1 MKPVLFAIALAVA
14 VLVSSPAEAVPRFA
28 ARNGNECIQCHI
40 SPTGGGIRNAYGRNV
55 FERAWLP
62 RAAAPRREDYV
73 VKPRPAGGAGDNAG
87 GQAGA
92 DSDDDSD
99 DDDVVFDPE
108 INPWMVLGG
117 DLRAAYIMIRPDKGT
132 APGEDPEITNSF
144 FLMQADL
151 YHAMTLNKHV
161 TTVLDIGA
169 YSGFEAWALFHA
181 KPEPSEYDLML
192 KVGRFLPAFGIREV
206 EHQLFTREGIGLGAA
221 DRDTGLELTGFAGP
235 FTATVS
241 LLNGT
246 LGDTAFDTHG
256 TERRRFEKAA
266 ASRLSIRGDAGWV
279 RGQLGASFYWNQ
291 NNNQANPL
299 FGRSIPS
306 ADAAEV
312 GAGVEELRA
321 GAFLTANLGRFT
333 YLADLAWVRDEFS
346 SDRLSTLR
354 GYTSYQELSFLPTQ
368 GLDVIGTFEFAD
380 PDLDLLDN
388 STARAGLVVEFFPW
402 PFTELRAMVRR
413 TWSDASPTGGAWD
426 VVVFS
431 HLFM

>member
-1 MKPVLFAIALAVA
+1 MNVFVSAIALAIA
-14 VLVSSPAEAVPRFA
+14 LLLASSAEAVPRFA

-62 RAAAPRREDYV
+62 RASTPDREDWMV
-73 VKPRPAGGAGDNAG
+73 PPKP
-87 GQAGA
+87 A
-92 DSDDDSD
+92 DGSAPVASD
-99 DDDVVFDPE
+99 DDDDDVIFDPE

-117 DLRAAYIMIRPDKGT
+117 DLRAAYIMIRPDKGLT
-132 APGEDPEITNSF
+132 PDQDPEITNSF

-151 YHAMTLNKHV
+151 YHSMTLNRHV

-169 YSGFEAWALFHA
+169 YSGFEAWALFHL
-181 KPEPSEYDLML
+181 KPEPSDYDLML
-192 KVGRFLPAFGIREV
+192 KVGRFMPAFGIREV
-206 EHQLFTREGIGLGAA
+206 EHQLFTREGIGLGVA

-235 FTATVS
+235 VTATVS
-241 LLNGT
+241 VLNGT

-256 TERRRFEKAA
+256 TDRRRFEKAA
-266 ASRLSIRGDAGWV
+266 AARMSVRADTGWA

-291 NNNQANPL
+291 NNNLANPL

-312 GAGVEELRA
+312 GIGVDELRA
-321 GAFLTANLGRFT
+321 GAFVTANVGRFT
-333 YLADLAWVRDEFS
+333 YLGDLAWVRDEFS
-346 SDRLSTLR
+346 SDRLPTLR

-368 GLDVIGTFEFAD
+368 GLDVIATFEFAD
-380 PDLDLLDN
+380 PDLDLVDN
-388 STARAGLVVEFFPW
+388 STKRAGLVVEFFPW

-413 TWSDASPTGGAWD
+413 TWSDVSPTGGAWD
-426 VVVFS
+426 VVIFS